1 MALGHIK
8 PVEFVEPPDGGGT
21 ITGLTWQRKDAD
33 RCSIHMDGAY
43 AFGLHASIVTA
54 EGLHTGKTIGE
65 EDCRRMLTED
75 RYYRVLKRIMQFVGY
90 RPRSTKEIMDRMRQL
105 GADEAVAS
113 RILAKLTEW
122 KMVDDAAFAKRF
134 AESRLGRHGPR
145 RVHVDLIQK
154 GIPPAVAEAVLAET
168 IDPEAQSRQ
177 LDELVLLT
185 LKRYRRE
192 ADEGIRQQKTIRFLM
207 RRGYDAE
214 AIRGALSRL
223 D

>member
-8 PVEFVEPPDGGGT
+8 PVEPVVPPEGGGT

-33 RCSIHMDGAY
+33 RCSIHMDGSY

-54 EGLHTGKTIGE
+54 EGLHNGKVLGE
-65 EDCRRMLTED
+65 ADCRRMLAED
-75 RYYRVLKRIMQFVGY
+75 LYYRVLKRIMQFVGY
-90 RPRSTKEIMDRMRQL
+90 RPRSTKEVTERMRRL
-105 GADEAVAS
+105 GADEAVAA
-113 RILAKLTEW
+113 RILDRLTEW
-122 KMVDDAAFAKRF
+122 NMIDDTDFAKRF
-134 AESRLGRHGPR
+134 AESRLRRHGPQ
-145 RVHVDLIQK
+145 RVRVDLIMK
-154 GIPPAVAEAVLAET
+154 GIAPAMADAVLADAV
-168 IDPEAQSRQ
+168 DPEALSKQ

-192 ADEGIRQQKTIRFLM
+192 ADDGIRQQKTIRYLM

-214 AIRGALSRL
+214 AIRSALARL